1 MVKGPRTSNRAKNK
15 DRIHVLA
22 KEINLMRK
30 KSSVRSAMEIVLTA
44 EAISE
49 YFRKE
54 LRKFLSNQVQFRLL
68 DALILNDGRMRA
80 TDMSRLT
87 FRSKVAITKAIDNL
101 EKARL
106 VKREPAGKDRREKG
120 IAVTEKGI
128 ELIESTMHQ
137 RWVTYDE
144 ITSCLD
150 KNAMAELI
158 ESLGQV
164 RRHMRKDLL

>member
-1 MVKGPRTSNRAKNK
+1 LVKGTKTSNRAKNK

-87 FRSKVAITKAIDNL
+87 FRSKVAITRAIDNL

-106 VKREPAGKDRREKG
+106 VKRKPAGKDRREKG
-120 IAVTEKGI
+120 IAITEQGI